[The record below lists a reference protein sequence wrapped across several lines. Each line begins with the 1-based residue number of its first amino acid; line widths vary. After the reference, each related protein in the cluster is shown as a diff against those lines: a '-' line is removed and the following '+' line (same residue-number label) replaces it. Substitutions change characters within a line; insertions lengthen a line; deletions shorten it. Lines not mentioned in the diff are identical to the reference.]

1 MMRFSSVIMF
11 FTQLK
16 LEIQRCFSCK
26 KLLFGEK
33 NISLTTGY
41 FVA

>member
-11 FTQLK
+11 FPQLK
-16 LEIQRCFSCK
+16 LETQRCFSCQ

-33 NISLTTGY
+33 NITLITGY